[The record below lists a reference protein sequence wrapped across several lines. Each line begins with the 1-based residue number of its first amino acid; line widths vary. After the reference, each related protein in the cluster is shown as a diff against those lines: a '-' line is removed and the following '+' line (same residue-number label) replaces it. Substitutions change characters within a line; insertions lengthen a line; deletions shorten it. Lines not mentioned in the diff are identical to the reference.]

1 IGDRSTGKTAILIDT
16 ILNQHDQD
24 VKCIYV
30 AIERKES
37 TVADIYER
45 LREEGAM
52 EYTTIVTASA
62 SEAAPIKWMAPFA
75 GCAMG
80 EYFLYKGEHALVMYD
95 DLSKHADAYRQRS
108 LLLRRPPGREALAR
122 DDFYLHS

>member
-1 IGDRSTGKTAILIDT
+1 QRAILIDT
-16 ILNQHDQD
+16 IPHQHDQD
-24 VKCIYV
+24 VKCLYV
-30 AIERKES
+30 AIGQKGS
-37 TVADIYER
+37 TVAGIYER

-52 EYTTIVTASA
+52 EYTTIVTAAA

-95 DLSKHADAYRQRS
+95 DLSKHADAYRQLS
-108 LLLRRPPGREALAR
+108 LLQRRAPGREAFGG
-122 DDFYLHS
+122 DVCYL